1 MGLCQQAGGASMQII
16 PAILTNDPEEFA
28 NLLARISQKFDRV
41 QIDFIDGEYATN
53 KTVLPSQVHSDL
65 KMDAHLMIVEKNLQ
79 EYLKD
84 RNKFDRVIVQME
96 SISNPENFDCLALDI
111 HSPIE
116 SIKPYLPKL
125 KLVNLMSIEP
135 GFGGQELNSR
145 IFEHVSYLSNLRH
158 LNNLSFLISV
168 DGGVEK
174 EYIDRFE
181 KSGTDEVVVGAARVL
196 SWK

>member
-1 MGLCQQAGGASMQII
+1 MQII
-16 PAILTNDPEEFA
+16 PAILTNDPEEFE
-28 NLLARISQKFDRV
+28 NLLARISHKFDRV

-96 SISNPENFDCLALDI
+96 SISNPEDFDCLALDI

-116 SIKPYLPKL
+116 AIKSYLPKL

-135 GFGGQELNSR
+135 GTGGQKLNSK
-145 IFEHVSYLSNLRH
+145 ILEKISNLSNLR
-158 LNNLSFLISV
+158 NLGDFRIAV
-168 DGGVEK
+168 DGGIEQ
-174 EYIDRFE
+174 EYLAKLE
-181 KSGTDEVVVGAARVL
+181 SLGVDEVVVGAKRVL
-196 SWK
+196 SW